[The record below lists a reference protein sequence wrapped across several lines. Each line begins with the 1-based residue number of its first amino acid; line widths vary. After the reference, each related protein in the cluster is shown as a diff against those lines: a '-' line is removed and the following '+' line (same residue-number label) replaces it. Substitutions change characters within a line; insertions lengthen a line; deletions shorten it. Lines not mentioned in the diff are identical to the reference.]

1 MFHALE
7 QDHEYNAEAH
17 NKDFYILT
25 NWQAKNFRLM
35 KVKQKDADDKSKWED
50 VISHSNDVL
59 INDFVVF
66 DKHLVVRERKN
77 GLIQI
82 RFFDLATMISKTL
95 AFEYEVFSAGLT
107 RNVSAQADK
116 VRLYYSSLTTPKSI
130 FDIDL
135 ITLKRELLK
144 QDKVLGEFDPSNY
157 FTERKYVKARDGV
170 DVPVSL
176 VYRKDK
182 FKKDGTNPLYQYGYV
197 Y

>member
-1 MFHALE
+1 
-7 QDHEYNAEAH
+7 
-17 NKDFYILT
+17 
-25 NWQAKNFRLM
+25 M

-197 Y
+197 YQFRLNLTLDLQS